1 MTSSTPKSSRFQIMR
16 QMIQS
21 RMDSRVGAE
30 SSKRTDKTRNIVSK
44 GNNSNN
50 KKKQQKH
57 TDSYDGFT
65 EGVFFKVPSNASLM
79 SSDSSVTSSSSSSNI
94 DNGSIRSLSYSAS
107 PTAGTLHPPTG
118 WKSTERKSFLL
129 HQPLMVSD
137 PENID
142 AELESD
148 PVAALGKVMAQS
160 KKLPSTDYYCSNH
173 IMVNDER
180 VKRMIAPLSR
190 LRELDDLARY
200 HAESMAQSQQ
210 LFHSDPTAIT
220 HVFQRPF
227 RRMGENVLSG
237 TNIRE
242 IHTSMMDKQEL
253 CSDKYNILHRCYTHM
268 GMGTAK
274 GDDGQ
279 LYLCQIFRG

>member
-1 MTSSTPKSSRFQIMR
+1 MR
-16 QMIQS
+16 QMIRN
-21 RMDSRVGAE
+21 RMDGRVGAE
-30 SSKRTDKTRNIVSK
+30 SSKPTEKARPSK
-44 GNNSNN
+44 GNKS
-50 KKKQQKH
+50 H
-57 TDSYDGFT
+57 RTDDGLT
-65 EGVFFKVPSNASLM
+65 EGVFFKVPSAASLM
-79 SSDSSVTSSSSSSNI
+79 SSDSSVTSTSSSNAGS
-94 DNGSIRSLSYSAS
+94 GSIRSLSYSAS
-107 PTAGTLHPPTG
+107 RNS

-142 AELESD
+142 VELESD

-160 KKLPSTDYYCSNH
+160 KKLPSMDYYCSNH

-200 HAESMAQSQQ
+200 HAEAMAKSQR
-210 LFHSDPTAIT
+210 LFHSNPTTIT
-220 HVFQRPF
+220 DVFQRPF
-227 RRMGENVLSG
+227 RRMGENVARG
-237 TNIRE
+237 ANIRE
-242 IHTSMMDKQEL
+242 IHTKMMETPEH

-274 GDDGQ
+274 GEDGQ
-279 LYLCQIFRG
+279 LFLCQIFRG

>member
-1 MTSSTPKSSRFQIMR
+1 MR
-16 QMIQS
+16 QMIRN

-30 SSKRTDKTRNIVSK
+30 SSKRTEKARPTTSTTK
-44 GNNSNN
+44 GN
-50 KKKQQKH
+50 KKQY
-57 TDSYDGFT
+57 TDDGLT
-65 EGVFFKVPSNASLM
+65 EGVFFKVPSTASLM
-79 SSDSSVTSSSSSSNI
+79 SSDSSVTSASSSNV
-94 DNGSIRSLSYSAS
+94 DSGSIRSLSYSATPS
-107 PTAGTLHPPTG
+107 MHPPTS

-148 PVAALGKVMAQS
+148 PVSALGKVMAQS

-180 VKRMIAPLSR
+180 VKRMTAPLSR

-200 HAESMAQSQQ
+200 HAEAMAKSQR
-210 LFHSDPTAIT
+210 LFHSDPTTIT
-220 HVFQRPF
+220 YVFQRPF
-227 RRMGENVLSG
+227 RRMGENVACG
-237 TNIRE
+237 ANIRE
-242 IHTSMMDKQEL
+242 IHTNMMEKQEH

-274 GDDGQ
+274 GEDGQ

>member
-1 MTSSTPKSSRFQIMR
+1 MTSTTPQSSRFHIMR
-16 QMIQS
+16 QMIRN
-21 RMDSRVGAE
+21 RMDNRTGAD
-30 SSKRTDKTRNIVSK
+30 SSKPTNEKARPTTK
-44 GNNSNN
+44 NN
-50 KKKQQKH
+50 KKP
-57 TDSYDGFT
+57 TTNDGFS
-65 EGVFFKVPSNASLM
+65 EGVFFKVSSAASLM
-79 SSDSSVTSSSSSSNI
+79 SSDSSVTSASSSSTA
-94 DNGSIRSLSYSAS
+94 NGDSVGSLRSLSYSATS
-107 PTAGTLHPPTG
+107 PSSNTHHPPTS

-180 VKRMIAPLSR
+180 VKRMTAPLSR

-200 HAESMAQSQQ
+200 HAEAMASGQQ
-210 LFHSDPTAIT
+210 LFHSDPTTIT

-227 RRMGENVLSG
+227 RRLGENVACG
-237 TNIRE
+237 ANIRE
-242 IHTSMMDKQEL
+242 IHTNMMEKQEY

-274 GDDGQ
+274 GEDGQ

>member
-1 MTSSTPKSSRFQIMR
+1 MRRMIHIRMDTRSSR
-16 QMIQS
+16 S
-21 RMDSRVGAE
+21 GAATPANKQTE
-30 SSKRTDKTRNIVSK
+30 KKRPKVSTSKA
-44 GNNSNN
+44 N
-50 KKKQQKH
+50 KKH
-57 TDSYDGFT
+57 TDDGLT
-65 EGVFFKVPSNASLM
+65 QGVFFKVPSVASLD
-79 SSDSSVTSSSSSSNI
+79 SLDSSLTSLSSSNG
-94 DNGSIRSLSYSAS
+94 DSGSIRSLSYSAAATA
-107 PTAGTLHPPTG
+107 PTS

-148 PVAALGKVMAQS
+148 PVTALGKVMVQS

-180 VKRMIAPLSR
+180 IKRMVAPLSR

-200 HAESMAQSQQ
+200 HAEQMAKSER
-210 LFHSDPTAIT
+210 LFHSDPTTIK

-227 RRMGENVLSG
+227 RRMGENVASG
-237 TNIRE
+237 ANIRE
-242 IHTSMMDKQEL
+242 IHTNMMEKEEQ

-274 GDDGQ
+274 GEDGE